1 MAEDKI
7 KEEDIIQPM
16 KMEMD
21 EEDMKSLSQVA
32 LTLPGQKFPTP
43 SPGNGDRVFYES
55 LLEQRPDSEMAQ
67 EWCVLYGILDE
78 KRAAQLY
85 ALMSKRKGIITTSP
99 VKASKSSSQS
109 SSKSSSNKSTS
120 PKKAPKKAAVKK
132 ESKAKATTKK
142 PAAKKK
148 K

>member
-1 MAEDKI
+1 MADNKDV
-7 KEEDIIQPM
+7 KEEEIIQPM

-21 EEDMKSLSQVA
+21 EEVKPLSQVT

-85 ALMSKRKGIITTSP
+85 ALISKRKGILTSSP
-99 VKASKSSSQS
+99 TKSSKTSSSQS
-109 SSKSSSNKSTS
+109 STKSTKSS
-120 PKKAPKKAAVKK
+120 PKKATKAVVKK
-132 ESKAKATTKK
+132 ETKTKAPTKK
-142 PAAKKK
+142 SAAKKK